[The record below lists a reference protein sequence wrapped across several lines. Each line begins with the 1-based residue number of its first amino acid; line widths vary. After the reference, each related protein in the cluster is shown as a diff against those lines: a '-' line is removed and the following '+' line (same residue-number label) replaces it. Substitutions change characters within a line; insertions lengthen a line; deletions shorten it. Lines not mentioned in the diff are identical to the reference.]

1 MAFYKCFNIALSGV
15 SYGGIKKKKRWKI
28 REKSKNKDL
37 AHLWSYNTK

>member
-1 MAFYKCFNIALSGV
+1 MAFVKCFNIALSGI
-15 SYGGIKKKKRWKI
+15 SYGGIKKKRWKI